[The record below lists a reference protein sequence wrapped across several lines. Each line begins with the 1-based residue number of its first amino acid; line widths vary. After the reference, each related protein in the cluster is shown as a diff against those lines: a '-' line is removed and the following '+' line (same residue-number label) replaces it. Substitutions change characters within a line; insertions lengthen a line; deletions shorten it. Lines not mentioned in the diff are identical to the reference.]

1 MKKPF
6 LEDHKADNG
15 EHSHW
20 NLIDSETGEL
30 LWTEDSEEEMA
41 QNGRSVKRSHNS
53 GYEARKCSPKLT
65 CGQLLI
71 SANVVGNKFFKGDKK

>member
-1 MKKPF
+1 MTLYAIIMYIKYVVQHLTDKEIKMEKPF

-30 LWTEDSEEEMA
+30 LWTEDPEEEMA

-53 GYEARKCSPKLT
+53 GYEAR
-65 CGQLLI
+65 
-71 SANVVGNKFFKGDKK
+71 